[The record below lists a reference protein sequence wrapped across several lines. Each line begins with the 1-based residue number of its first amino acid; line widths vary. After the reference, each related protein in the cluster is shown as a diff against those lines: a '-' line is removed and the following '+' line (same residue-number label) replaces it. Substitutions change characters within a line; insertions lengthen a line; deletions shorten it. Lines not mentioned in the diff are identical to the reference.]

1 MAYTPGLKRKEIAL
15 VRETR
20 RLPIKGEVLVKINDI
35 VSSET
40 VVART
45 NLPGEPYIVD
55 VAEKIGIDPSVNKV
69 SDYMI
74 KKLGDPVEEKEVIA
88 KISLLMGIFKKEAL
102 SPVEGFI
109 EHIGERT
116 GQVVIRSPDV
126 PLEMKAYIPGAI
138 HEILPNEGVVVETY
152 AAFIQGIFGV
162 GGETTGEIM
171 IKPEEILEAKSIEAD
186 CAGKILIVRGIA
198 TLDALLKAVKVGA
211 KGIVTGGMDI
221 DAINSFVGYTIG
233 VAITGM
239 EETGLTVMVTEGFG
253 KKMKMAWKTF
263 NLLKECEGLQASMN
277 GSTQIRAGVIRP
289 EIIIPREEL
298 DPLKMKELSIEDTKV
313 LSEGLQVGTP
323 IRIIREPYFGELARV
338 VSLPPELNIID
349 SKSNV
354 RILVAELEDGRKV
367 TVPRANVEIVSE

>member
-171 IKPEEILEAKSIEAD
+171 IIPEEILEAESIEDD